1 MLDDEPPGRTEVMEE
16 GLFFPFLHRTAMKN
30 TLEIYDDLL
39 HSCAAIF
46 REKLGAYG
54 VSWEGLSRASLIA
67 QVQIKW
73 KRILTV
79 RRKGTQKVEEPLTDG
94 LMAMINYSIIGIIR
108 GDIAVGGSVPKLPRE
123 DVAEVYHD
131 TVGEIRSLLEKKNHD
146 YGDAWRDLTTAEL
159 SDIITMRMNRMRH
172 KLPPPEGFGVGRIGP
187 SRTHAK
193 SREIREQF
201 MDLINYCVFFHA
213 KMTMEAPQKGEE
225 SEQKEGQ

>member
-1 MLDDEPPGRTEVMEE
+1 
-16 GLFFPFLHRTAMKN
+16 MKS
-30 TLEIYDDLL
+30 TLEVYDDLL
-39 HSCAAIF
+39 KSCAAIF
-46 REKLGAYG
+46 RAKLGEYG
-54 VSWEGLSRASLIA
+54 VSWGGLSMASLIA

-94 LMAMINYSIIGIIR
+94 LIAMINYSIMGIIR
-108 GDIAVGGSVPKLPRE
+108 GDIAVGGHVPKLPRGSE
-123 DVAEVYHD
+123 EEVYHN
-131 TVGEIRSLLEKKNHD
+131 TVEETRSLLEKKNHD

-172 KLPPPEGFGVGRIGP
+172 KLPPPEGFGVWGIIGSP
-187 SRTHAK
+187 STYAK

-213 KMTMEAPQKGEE
+213 KMMMEAPQKGEA